1 MAENESSE
9 RIVMR
14 VRLLDRDDVAELGD
28 LPVFISLHWREVS
41 RRNVVL
47 TGERKRHILDGHPEM
62 QDLIPALIRTVQDP
76 DEIHR
81 NKLDTLVAIFWR
93 RIEDQDHYLRI
104 ALLLSPAEELQH
116 SVMSA
121 WRVRRKDY
129 EREGRQERRVWKKG
143 E

>member
-1 MAENESSE
+1 LAEDESIE
-9 RIVMR
+9 RIVLR
-14 VRLLDRDDVAELGD
+14 VRSLKRDDVAELGD
-28 LPVFISLHWREVS
+28 LPMFISMHWQEVS
-41 RRNVVL
+41 MRNVVL

-62 QDLIPALIRTVQDP
+62 QDLIPALVRTVQDP

-81 NKLDTLVAIFWR
+81 NKLDPLVAILWR
-93 RIEDQDHYLRI
+93 RIEGQDYYLRI
-104 ALLLSPAEELQH
+104 AGLLSLAGELQH

-129 EREGRQERRVWKKG
+129 EREGRQKRCVWKKG